1 MKKLV
6 ILEFIILIICSL
18 SVFVLF
24 DQKRSF
30 QSELNQKERT
40 VELNMV
46 ELKRLDDEREELAEK
61 LEEIRNKEESKQLD
75 LWRRRLEK
83 LKEVLD

>member
-6 ILEFIILIICSL
+6 IIEFIFLIICSV
-18 SVFVLF
+18 SAFVLF

-30 QSELNQKERT
+30 QSELIQKERT
-40 VELNMV
+40 VELNLT
-46 ELKRLDDEREELAEK
+46 ELKRLDDECEKLAEK
-61 LEEIRNKEESKQLD
+61 LEEIRNKDESKQLD

-83 LKEVLD
+83 LKEALD

>member
-1 MKKLV
+1 MKKRV

>member
-24 DQKRSF
+24 NQKCSF

-46 ELKRLDDEREELAEK
+46 ELKRLDDEREELSEK

>member
-6 ILEFIILIICSL
+6 IIEFIFLIICSV
-18 SVFVLF
+18 SAFVLF

-30 QSELNQKERT
+30 QSELIQKERT
-40 VELNMV
+40 VELNLT
-46 ELKRLDDEREELAEK
+46 EL
-61 LEEIRNKEESKQLD
+61 KQLD

-83 LKEVLD
+83 LKEALE

>member
-46 ELKRLDDEREELAEK
+46 ELKRLDDEREELSEK